1 MRNKVENVEGKKNQE
16 EEELGRENGRRKR
29 TDNKTKKWRYKNME
43 TRTWK
48 ATMEEAMKWII
59 RAYGGRREQRRVDR
73 KIMKGTRKRTKT
85 QRRQYK

>member
-1 MRNKVENVEGKKNQE
+1 
-16 EEELGRENGRRKR
+16 
-29 TDNKTKKWRYKNME
+29 ME

-48 ATMEEAMKWII
+48 VTMEEAMKWII

-85 QRRQYK
+85 KRRQYK